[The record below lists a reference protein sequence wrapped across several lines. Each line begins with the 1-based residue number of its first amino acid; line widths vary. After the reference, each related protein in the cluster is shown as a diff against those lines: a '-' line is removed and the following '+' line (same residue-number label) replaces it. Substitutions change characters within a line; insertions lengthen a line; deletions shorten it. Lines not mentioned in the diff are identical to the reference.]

1 MRVLVCGGRA
11 YADRQALY
19 DVLDKLHSLHKIET
33 VIAGGAKGADSL
45 AEGWAR
51 ERGVPTEVYQAD
63 WAGLGRKAGP
73 IRNQRMLDER
83 VPQLVV
89 AFPGGRGTADMT
101 SRARKVGI
109 ETVVF

>member
-51 ERGVPTEVYQAD
+51 ERGVP
-63 WAGLGRKAGP
+63 
-73 IRNQRMLDER
+73 
-83 VPQLVV
+83 
-89 AFPGGRGTADMT
+89 
-101 SRARKVGI
+101 
-109 ETVVF
+109 